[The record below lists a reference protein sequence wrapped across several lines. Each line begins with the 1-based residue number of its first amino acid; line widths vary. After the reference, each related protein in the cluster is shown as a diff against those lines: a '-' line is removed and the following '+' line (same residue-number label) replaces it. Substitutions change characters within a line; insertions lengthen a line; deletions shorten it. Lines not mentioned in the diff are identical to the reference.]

1 MQVFAIFNRQF
12 FKINSVVRV
21 LLFFFLKF
29 FDTFVFKKSMI
40 TLPPMVL
47 FLKDLLPNVGEA
59 STNKESKIKF
69 TILLP
74 SDFICL
80 FQFFC
85 LFV

>member
-12 FKINSVVRV
+12 FKTNSVVRV
-21 LLFFFLKF
+21 FFFFLNF
-29 FDTFVFKKSMI
+29 WTLTFVFKKSMI

-59 STNKESKIKF
+59 STNKESKINC

-74 SDFICL
+74 SDF
-80 FQFFC
+80 
-85 LFV
+85 